1 MALTYPQA
9 EMDLLLKSRASL
21 PMTSLPPEANLLTDV
36 GSIAVGDVMML
47 DRVTLATD
55 LSYTTVTTPTT
66 AALGTGIFCV
76 VTSLLSGAGAINT
89 LVRVQFYGEVSA
101 NVTVN
106 AGNIGDVFCAADGV
120 KTVTTTT
127 TAGAKL
133 LGWTKETGTGVKKVY
148 FDGRGINSNATL
160 LTGVREQFISH
171 DEIYV
176 GTTTPAVSATAEL
189 VGGSTPVVRT
199 WNFADGSDLI
209 AWTTWV
215 PPKSW
220 NAGTITVKP
229 VWSCAT
235 GSAAPAVWSFSAFAS
250 SDGDTILGTVGTAV
264 TSTDTAN
271 ATANVQLVG
280 PYSADMTIAGTP
292 AKSDVVYLRIQ
303 RTASAGG
310 DTLAQTARL
319 HGIVVAYTTNAS
331 TDA

>member
-1 MALTYPQA
+1 MTLTYPQA

-55 LSYTTVTTPTT
+55 LSYTTITTPTT

-101 NVTVN
+101 NLAVN
-106 AGNIGDVFCAADGV
+106 AGIGSVFTAADAL
-120 KTVTTTT
+120 KTVTTTA
-127 TAGAKL
+127 TAGAKI

-148 FDGRGINSNATL
+148 FDGRGINSNNSIL
-160 LTGVREQFISH
+160 SGVREVLIGH

-176 GTTTPAVSATAEL
+176 GTTTPAVTGTAEL

-199 WNFADGSDLI
+199 WNFADGADLI
-209 AWTTWV
+209 AWTTWI

-220 NAGTITVKP
+220 NAGTITIKP
-229 VWSCAT
+229 IWSCAT
-235 GSAAPAVWSFSAFAS
+235 GSAAPVVWSFDAFAV
-250 SDGDTILGTVGTAV
+250 SDQETLLGTVGTAV

-271 ATANVQLVG
+271 ATANFALVG
-280 PYSADMTIAGTP
+280 PATAAMTIAGTP
-292 AKSDVVYLRIQ
+292 AKNDVVMIRIM

-319 HGIVVAYTTNAS
+319 HGIVIAYTTDAP